1 MNKSNPV
8 QQGFFKRL
16 LNYFNTMRYETKRLN
31 KEKYLVNWDK
41 IKWRYRFGKLG
52 FICAFYMIGNYLLVN
67 KNIDSVA
74 RKEEKENTFLQFK
87 NFISGHWNKFDD
99 PNYFNQL
106 KKSADSLSKFFES
119 EIELGNETNN
129 KEILA
134 NKFIIKITKI
144 LAQVLQNNK
153 IISNNE
159 NFKFIN
165 FLDEKGNTI
174 LNVENEKDFLS
185 KLILGSYKRK
195 YDKND
200 YPKEIETA
208 IIYSEY

>member
-16 LNYFNTMRYETKRLN
+16 LNYFNTMRYEKKRLN

-41 IKWRYRFGKLG
+41 IKWRYRFGKFG
-52 FICAFYMIGNYLLVN
+52 FICAFYMIGNYLLVS
-67 KNIDSVA
+67 KNIDKVA
-74 RKEEKENTFLQFK
+74 INEEKEKMANQFK
-87 NFISGHWNKFDD
+87 SFISSNWNKFDD

-106 KKSADSLSKFFES
+106 KQSTESLSKFFES
-119 EIELGNETNN
+119 EIELASLLNL
-129 KEILA
+129 KENLA
-134 NKFIIKITKI
+134 NEFIVKITKI
-144 LAQVLQNNK
+144 LAQNLQNNK

-165 FLDEKGNTI
+165 FLNEKGNTI
-174 LNVENEKDFLS
+174 LNVDNQKDFLS
-185 KLILGSYKRK
+185 KLILGSYRRK

-200 YPKEIETA
+200 YPKEIEKA
-208 IIYSEY
+208 VIYSE